1 MGNDIELLSDIKR
14 IVLEELGSLVSLE
27 NVISVCFYGFFG
39 RMEGEREF
47 NVLAVV
53 ENQKRKMLNYVKVA
67 DDLKISFLIAE
78 RTAFEMDV
86 KQGSLGEFLSD
97 IMLTSYYPVLNGE
110 YLEFMEIEVKKRVLK
125 NILENLVIEHPEY
138 CHELLIKPE
147 YFIYEI
153 ASRKVRLF
161 PFSKQSYIE
170 FLEEVLERNM
180 LSDVVK
186 NYVKVL
192 KELEKEKI
200 VLSSNGFFKLTNDFI
215 EKIKSTKNF
224 PFEKIRRTFLNNILN
239 VFPKTTNWLG
249 LEDLALTKYFEIP
262 ENYLFIPTP
271 IGPVPLSERANIEEF
286 LKKVVSNVEVSEIKT
301 KQIGGIL
308 NSVYLLQIKLND
320 KSEKRIIVKRFR
332 DWVGLKWFP
341 ITLWTLGTK
350 SFAVLG
356 KTRLEKEYSINHYLR
371 KHGFNVPKIL
381 YISPKE
387 HLLFQE
393 YIEGKPISETI
404 KEIVSSR
411 KAPEKEKLD
420 LIEKVGR
427 EIAKIHV
434 LNVSLGDCKPENI
447 LVTKQKKIYFV
458 DLEQSSRG
466 GDKAWDLA
474 EFLYYSGHYLPAIL
488 PSTNMAIITEVFIKG
503 YLEAGGQKKAV
514 RAVASPRYTK
524 VFSIFTAPHVIF
536 TISKICRKLGEN

>member
-1 MGNDIELLSDIKR
+1 MGKDIELLSNIKK

-39 RMEGEREF
+39 KMEGEREF

-97 IMLTSYYPVLNGE
+97 IMLTSYHPVLNGE

-200 VLSSNGFFKLTNDFI
+200 VLSFNGFFKLTNDFI

-320 KSEKRIIVKRFR
+320 KCEKRIIVKRFR

-420 LIEKVGR
+420 LIEKVGK

>member
-1 MGNDIELLSDIKR
+1 MGKDIELLSNIKK

-39 RMEGEREF
+39 KMEGEREF

-97 IMLTSYYPVLNGE
+97 IMLTSYHPVLNGE

-200 VLSSNGFFKLTNDFI
+200 VLSFNGFFKLTNDFI

-249 LEDLALTKYFEIP
+249 LEDSALTKYFEIP

-320 KSEKRIIVKRFR
+320 KCEKRIIVKRFR

-420 LIEKVGR
+420 LIEKVGK

-488 PSTNMAIITEVFIKG
+488 PSTNMAIITEAFIKG

>member
-1 MGNDIELLSDIKR
+1 MGKDIELLSNIKK

-39 RMEGEREF
+39 KMEGEREF

-97 IMLTSYYPVLNGE
+97 IMLTSYHPVLNGE

-200 VLSSNGFFKLTNDFI
+200 VLSFNGFFKLTNDFI

-320 KSEKRIIVKRFR
+320 KCEKRIIVKRFR

-420 LIEKVGR
+420 LIEKVGK
-427 EIAKIHV
+427 EIAKIHI

-488 PSTNMAIITEVFIKG
+488 PSTNMAIITEAFIKG